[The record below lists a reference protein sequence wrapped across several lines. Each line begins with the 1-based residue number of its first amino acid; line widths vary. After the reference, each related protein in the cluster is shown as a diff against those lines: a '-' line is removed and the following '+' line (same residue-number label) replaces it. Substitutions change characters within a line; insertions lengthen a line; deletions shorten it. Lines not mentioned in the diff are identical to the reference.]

1 MTECLPDCAIVDRQL
16 EEARTDSIRRFVLH
30 GEVPKVTTKRSPSSP
45 QSHTSEP
52 AGSLN
57 FLEGR
62 PRRVSSML
70 CRQLEAVVDDW
81 QPSENAATA
90 SPPERLRKTIDI
102 VILALAFQA
111 SLQQGAYQPDQEC
124 LELCG
129 RLLKV
134 IQPYLASTVYP
145 IPGQNLIWRG
155 FAPLVQTYRTA
166 SETWPIM
173 LKPDAPSGIRPDLL
187 PPSGYSVGGRD
198 DEELA
203 GSEQFTALQGQIWAL
218 PSVSRASSI
227 IQLTIADLRV
237 ARECHSALQADG

>member
-16 EEARTDSIRRFVLH
+16 EEARTDPIRRFILH
-30 GEVPKVTTKRSPSSP
+30 GEVPKVTTKRGPPSPIS
-45 QSHTSEP
+45 QTNEP

-62 PRRVSSML
+62 PRRVSSL
-70 CRQLEAVVDDW
+70 LSHQLEALINDW
-81 QPSENAATA
+81 QPSENAASA

-102 VILALAFQA
+102 IILALAFQA

-134 IQPYLASTVYP
+134 IQPYLASTMYP

-155 FAPLVQTYRTA
+155 FAPLVQTYRPA

-187 PPSGYSVGGRD
+187 PPSGYAVGGRD
-198 DEELA
+198 DEESA
-203 GSEQFTALQGQIWAL
+203 GSDQFAGLQGQIWAL
-218 PSVSRASSI
+218 PSVSRA
-227 IQLTIADLRV
+227 
-237 ARECHSALQADG
+237 